1 MDLVDRPLRDLL
13 AAFSSPDPTPG
24 GGSASALASAVGAS
38 LLMMVAALE
47 KTRNGSDDD
56 RAALASMST
65 ALADIREQLTAAID
79 SDTAAYNQVVNA
91 YKLPKATPDE
101 QRARKA
107 AIQRAKR
114 GATDVPLTVM
124 RLSARACERA
134 ATIAAHGHRAAAS
147 DIGVAVALLRA
158 GLHGAGLNVEINL
171 GSLVDA
177 AYVEATRAEA
187 ARLAAR
193 AAQAA
198 GEADALLRDG

>member
-1 MDLVDRPLRDLL
+1 MDLIDRPLRDLL

-79 SDTAAYNQVVNA
+79 SDTAAYDQVMSA

-107 AIQRAKR
+107 AIQRAMR

>member
-1 MDLVDRPLRDLL
+1 MDLIDRPLRNLL

-24 GGSASALASAVGAS
+24 GGSASAIASAVGAS

-79 SDTAAYNQVVNA
+79 SDTAAYDQVMSA

-107 AIQRAKR
+107 AIQRAMR

-124 RLSARACERA
+124 RLSAHACERA

-187 ARLAAR
+187 ARLTAR

-198 GEADALLRDG
+198 GEAEALLRDG